1 MKNQMILIIPL
12 FVLLLCFQGM
22 LSQNTNPKYDADLA
36 EKLGADDYG
45 MKQYVFVI
53 LKTGT
58 NTSEDK
64 VLKDSCFNGHF
75 KNMKKMVADN
85 KLVVAG
91 PIGKNDKTYRGIFI
105 LNVSTLEEAK
115 VLLQTDPAINAKF
128 LEPELYEWYGSAA
141 LSEYLEAS
149 DKVWKKGF

>member
-1 MKNQMILIIPL
+1 MKNQMKLIIPL

-22 LSQNTNPKYDADLA
+22 LSQNTNPKYDAELA

>member
-1 MKNQMILIIPL
+1 MKLIIPL
-12 FVLLLCFQGM
+12 FVLLLCFQSI
-22 LSQNTNPKYDADLA
+22 LSQNTNPKYDAELA